1 MLKDITLGQ
10 YLPGNS
16 VVHRLDPRTKILLI
30 VGFIVALFCTNSI
43 FGYVVAAVFV
53 AAVNHISGITFK
65 MVTKSIKPL
74 MFFIIFTAVINL
86 FLTDGRGMIW
96 EFGIIKLTWE
106 GIYLTVIMSLR
117 LIFLVVGTSVLTYTT
132 SPIILTDGIEALMH
146 PLTKIGVPSHEIAMM
161 MTIALRFIPTI
172 IDETD
177 KIMKAQSARGS
188 DFESGSLIHRAKALI
203 PILVPL
209 FISAFRR
216 ADELAVAM
224 ECRGYRGGAN
234 RTKLKQLK
242 FGTEDLGAL
251 IVCIIAFAVM
261 ICCNL
266 IKVQW

>member
-30 VGFIVALFCTNSI
+30 MGLIIALFSSNSLV
-43 FGYVVAAVFV
+43 GYAVAAVFIGV
-53 AAVNHISGITFK
+53 VNKTAGITRK
-65 MVTKSIKPL
+65 MVVKSVKPL

-86 FLTDGRGMIW
+86 FLTDGEGKIW
-96 EFGIIKLTWE
+96 EFGIIKLTRE
-106 GIYLTVIMSLR
+106 GIYLTLVMSLR

-132 SPIILTDGIEALMH
+132 SPIVLTDGIESLMR
-146 PLTKIGVPSHEIAMM
+146 PLTKIGVPAHEIAMM

-177 KIMKAQSARGS
+177 KIIKAQSARGS
-188 DFESGSLIHRAKALI
+188 DFESGNLIQRAKALI

-224 ECRGYRGGAN
+224 ECRGYRGGEN
-234 RTKLKQLK
+234 RTKLKQLRFSK
-242 FGTEDLGAL
+242 ADGAATL
-251 IVCIIAFAVM
+251 ICIAVFAGM
-261 ICCNL
+261 ICCNML
-266 IKVQW
+266 KI